1 MSSELDPVVEPE
13 PEPGPVERTQLTDT
27 KAMRA
32 LAHPVRIALLEIL
45 ALRTLTATQAS
56 ELLGESPA
64 NCAFHLR
71 TLARYGFVEEAG
83 RGPGRERPWRRVH
96 RSFTV
101 SSTEL
106 SDPQARLAA
115 EALGRLWEDRW
126 LDRIRRVMSS
136 GVWPAGWEQMPTS
149 SRALEYLTVEE
160 AIQVTR
166 ELSAVLERYA
176 ERKDRPEL
184 RPADALPVEFV
195 TFGYPLTEQGFVPDE
210 SRPGQA

>member
-13 PEPGPVERTQLTDT
+13 PEPGPAEKTQLTDA

-32 LAHPVRIALLEIL
+32 LAHPVRIGLLEIL

-83 RGPGRERPWRRVH
+83 GGRGRERPWRSTH
-96 RSFTV
+96 KSFSV

-106 SDPQARLAA
+106 ADPQARLAA
-115 EALGRLWEDRW
+115 EALGRVFEDRW

-136 GVWPAGWEQMPTS
+136 GAWPAGWERVPTS
-149 SRALEYLTVEE
+149 NRTLEYLTVEE
-160 AIQVTR
+160 AIQATL
-166 ELSAVLERYA
+166 ELRAVFERYA
-176 ERKDRPEL
+176 ERRDRPEL
-184 RPADALPVEFV
+184 RPAGALPVEFV
-195 TFGYPLTEQGFVPDE
+195 TFGYPLTDQSFMPDE
-210 SRPGQA
+210 SGPDQA